1 MPRRYNDQASDQEP
15 PRKKS
20 SSGIA
25 NGIDLKQGEII
36 TDISGKHW
44 KLGKPVGI
52 GGFGEIYQAFDNV
65 KEAETENSS
74 HVAKLERHTNGPLF
88 VEINCY
94 LRIAK
99 LDMSKSLFL
108 QSNTWNTI
116 FNF

>member
-1 MPRRYNDQASDQEP
+1 MPRRCNDQTSDQEP

-36 TDISGKHW
+36 TDISGKKW
-44 KLGKPVGI
+44 ELGKPIGI
-52 GGFGEIYQAFDNV
+52 GGFGEIYQASDNV
-65 KEAETENSS
+65 TKDSKTENSC

-99 LDMSKSLFL
+99 LHMSKLRFFYRIL
-108 QSNTWNTI
+108 GIQC
-116 FNF
+116 F